1 MVSSRRPTWR
11 LASRS
16 ISAPQCRP
24 RSGWAVFRAGR
35 PVPDPVDDRP
45 LPGED
50 SRLHRVGVMLLNGYG
65 YNWYRLDNQ
74 MRADDL
80 LVRSRASEH
89 LGSAAARLR
98 DLEGRYRRKYL
109 PPPSRAH
116 PDPDPQHLAMAQ
128 HFRAVA
134 DRILEIDTRLR
145 GAAVPPDDKIWLR
158 QRGEL
163 ETLQRL
169 GKCDVVLVADA
180 KELASLVAD
189 LPANAGIDPAIEQQ
203 IDQHLR
209 RLAEALTRRDEILA
223 VLR

>member
-1 MVSSRRPTWR
+1 
-11 LASRS
+11 
-16 ISAPQCRP
+16 
-24 RSGWAVFRAGR
+24 
-35 PVPDPVDDRP
+35 VPDPVDDRP

-50 SRLHRVGVMLLNGYG
+50 SRLYRIGVMLLNGYG

-89 LGSAAARLR
+89 LESAAARLR

-109 PPPSRAH
+109 TPPTRKH
-116 PDPDPQHLAMAQ
+116 PDADPQHLAAAQ

-145 GAAVPPDDKIWLR
+145 GAAVPPDDKIWVR

-169 GKCDVVLVADA
+169 GKCDVVLVAGA
-180 KELASLVAD
+180 KELAGLVAQ
-189 LPANAGIDPAIEQQ
+189 LPANVGIDQAIDQR
-203 IDQHLR
+203 IDQHLDELTGALSR
-209 RLAEALTRRDEILA
+209 RGEILA

>member
-1 MVSSRRPTWR
+1 MS
-11 LASRS
+11 
-16 ISAPQCRP
+16 
-24 RSGWAVFRAGR
+24 
-35 PVPDPVDDRP
+35 DPADDRP

-50 SRLHRVGVMLLNGYG
+50 SRLYRIGVMLLNGYG

-89 LGSAAARLR
+89 LESVAARLR
-98 DLEGRYRRKYL
+98 ELEGRYRRKYL
-109 PPPSRAH
+109 TPPTREH
-116 PDPDPQHLAMAQ
+116 PDSDPEHLTAAQ

-134 DRILEIDTRLR
+134 QRILEIDTRLR
-145 GAAVPPDDKIWLR
+145 GAAVPPDDKIWVR

-169 GKCDVVLVADA
+169 GKCDVVLVAGA
-180 KELASLVAD
+180 KELAGLVAQ
-189 LPANAGIDPAIEQQ
+189 LPADVGIDQAIEQR
-203 IDQHLR
+203 IDQHLDELTGALGR
-209 RLAEALTRRDEILA
+209 RGEILG

>member
-1 MVSSRRPTWR
+1 MRWY
-11 LASRS
+11 
-16 ISAPQCRP
+16 RP
-24 RSGWAVFRAGR
+24 RSRWAAFRAGR

-50 SRLHRVGVMLLNGYG
+50 SRLYRIGVMLLNGYG
-65 YNWYRLDNQ
+65 YNWYRWDNQ

-89 LGSAAARLR
+89 LENAVARLR

-109 PPPSRAH
+109 PPPTREH
-116 PDPDPQHLAMAQ
+116 PDPDPQHLAAAQ
-128 HFRAVA
+128 HYRAVA

-145 GAAVPPDDKIWLR
+145 GAPVPPDDKIWLR

-169 GKCDVVLVADA
+169 GNCDVVLVARA
-180 KELASLVAD
+180 KELVETAAG
-189 LPANAGIDPAIEQQ
+189 LPADVCIDPAIEQE
-203 IDQHLR
+203 IDKHLG
-209 RLAEALTRRDEILA
+209 RLAETLTRRDEILA

>member
-1 MVSSRRPTWR
+1 
-11 LASRS
+11 
-16 ISAPQCRP
+16 
-24 RSGWAVFRAGR
+24 
-35 PVPDPVDDRP
+35 VPDPADDRP
-45 LPGED
+45 LTGQN
-50 SRLHRVGVMLLNGYG
+50 SRLYRIGVMLLNGYG

-89 LGSAAARLR
+89 LESAAARLR

-109 PPPSRAH
+109 PPPTREH
-116 PDPDPQHLAMAQ
+116 PDPDQQHLAAARQ
-128 HFRAVA
+128 FRAVA

-158 QRGEL
+158 QRSEL

-169 GKCDVVLVADA
+169 GKCDVVLVAGA
-180 KELASLVAD
+180 KELAGRVAE
-189 LPANAGIDPAIEQQ
+189 LPADVGLDPAVEQQ
-203 IDQHLR
+203 INQHLD
-209 RLAEALTRRDEILA
+209 EVTGALTRRDEILA

>member
-1 MVSSRRPTWR
+1 
-11 LASRS
+11 
-16 ISAPQCRP
+16 
-24 RSGWAVFRAGR
+24 
-35 PVPDPVDDRP
+35 VPDPADDRP

-50 SRLHRVGVMLLNGYG
+50 SRLYRIGVMLLNGYG

-89 LGSAAARLR
+89 PESAAARLR

-109 PPPSRAH
+109 PPPTREH
-116 PDPDPQHLAMAQ
+116 PDADPQHLAVAQ
-128 HFRAVA
+128 HFRAVTE
-134 DRILEIDTRLR
+134 RILEIDTRLR

-169 GKCDVVLVADA
+169 GKCDVLLVGGA
-180 KELASLVAD
+180 KELADLVAE
-189 LPANAGIDPAIEQQ
+189 LPADVGIDRTIEQQ
-203 IDQHLR
+203 IDEHLKE
-209 RLAEALTRRDEILA
+209 LSGALTRRGEILA

>member
-1 MVSSRRPTWR
+1 M
-11 LASRS
+11 
-16 ISAPQCRP
+16 
-24 RSGWAVFRAGR
+24 
-35 PVPDPVDDRP
+35 PDPADDRP
-45 LPGED
+45 LPGQE
-50 SRLHRVGVMLLNGYG
+50 SRLYRIGVMLLNGYG

-89 LGSAAARLR
+89 LEGAAAQLH

-109 PPPSRAH
+109 PPPTRAH
-116 PDPDPQHLAMAQ
+116 PDPDPHHLATAQ
-128 HFRAVA
+128 QFRAVA

-169 GKCDVVLVADA
+169 GRCDVVLVADA
-180 KELASLVAD
+180 KGLVGVIAD
-189 LPANAGIDPAIEQQ
+189 LPAEVGIDPAIEQQ
-203 IDQHLR
+203 IDQHLG
-209 RLAEALTRRDEILA
+209 RLAETLTRRDEILA

>member
-1 MVSSRRPTWR
+1 M
-11 LASRS
+11 
-16 ISAPQCRP
+16 
-24 RSGWAVFRAGR
+24 
-35 PVPDPVDDRP
+35 PDPADDRP

-50 SRLHRVGVMLLNGYG
+50 SPLYRIGVMLLNGYG

-89 LGSAAARLR
+89 LERAAARLH

-109 PPPSRAH
+109 PPPTREH
-116 PDPDPQHLAMAQ
+116 LDPAPQHLAAARQ
-128 HFRAVA
+128 FRAVA
-134 DRILEIDTRLR
+134 DRILEVDTRLR

-169 GKCDVVLVADA
+169 GKCDVLLVADA
-180 KELASLVAD
+180 KELASLVAE
-189 LPANAGIDPAIEQQ
+189 LPADACIDPAIEQQ
-203 IDQHLR
+203 IDQHLG
-209 RLAEALTRRDEILA
+209 RLAEALTWRDEILA

>member
-1 MVSSRRPTWR
+1 M
-11 LASRS
+11 
-16 ISAPQCRP
+16 
-24 RSGWAVFRAGR
+24 
-35 PVPDPVDDRP
+35 PDPADDRP
-45 LPGED
+45 LPGQE
-50 SRLHRVGVMLLNGYG
+50 SRLYRIGVMLLNGYG

-89 LGSAAARLR
+89 LESAAAQLR
-98 DLEGRYRRKYL
+98 DLEGHYRRKYL
-109 PPPSRAH
+109 RPPTREH
-116 PDPDPQHLAMAQ
+116 PDPDPQHLAAARQ
-128 HFRAVA
+128 FRAVA
-134 DRILEIDTRLR
+134 DRIREIDTRLR

-169 GKCDVVLVADA
+169 GKCDVLLVADA

-189 LPANAGIDPAIEQQ
+189 LPAEADIDAAIEQQ

-209 RLAEALTRRDEILA
+209 RLAEALTRRDDILA

>member
-1 MVSSRRPTWR
+1 M
-11 LASRS
+11 
-16 ISAPQCRP
+16 
-24 RSGWAVFRAGR
+24 
-35 PVPDPVDDRP
+35 PDPAGNRP
-45 LPGED
+45 LPGQA
-50 SRLHRVGVMLLNGYG
+50 SRLYRIGVMLLNGYG

-80 LVRSRASEH
+80 LARSRATEH
-89 LGSAAARLR
+89 LETAAARLS

-109 PPPSRAH
+109 PPPTREH
-116 PDPDPQHLAMAQ
+116 PDPDPQHLATAR

-134 DRILEIDTRLR
+134 DQILEIDTRLR

-158 QRGEL
+158 HRSEL

-169 GKCDVVLVADA
+169 GKCDVLLVADA

-189 LPANAGIDPAIEQQ
+189 LPADTGLDPEIEQQ
-203 IDQHLR
+203 IAQHLA
-209 RLAEALTRRDEILA
+209 RLAEELTRRDEILA

>member
-1 MVSSRRPTWR
+1 
-11 LASRS
+11 
-16 ISAPQCRP
+16 
-24 RSGWAVFRAGR
+24 
-35 PVPDPVDDRP
+35 VDDRP

-50 SRLHRVGVMLLNGYG
+50 SRLYRIGVMLLNGYG
-65 YNWYRLDNQ
+65 YNWYRWDNQ

-89 LGSAAARLR
+89 LESAAARLR

-109 PPPSRAH
+109 PPPTREH

-134 DRILEIDTRLR
+134 DRILEIDT
-145 GAAVPPDDKIWLR
+145 WLR

-169 GKCDVVLVADA
+169 GKCDVVLVAGA
-180 KELASLVAD
+180 KEVVETVAGV
-189 LPANAGIDPAIEQQ
+189 PADVCIDPAIEQQ
-203 IDQHLR
+203 IDKHLG
-209 RLAEALTRRDEILA
+209 RLAETLTRRDEILA

>member
-1 MVSSRRPTWR
+1 
-11 LASRS
+11 
-16 ISAPQCRP
+16 
-24 RSGWAVFRAGR
+24 
-35 PVPDPVDDRP
+35 VDDRP

-50 SRLHRVGVMLLNGYG
+50 SRLYRIGVMLLNGYG

-89 LGSAAARLR
+89 MESAAARLR
-98 DLEGRYRRKYL
+98 DLEGYYRRKYL
-109 PPPSRAH
+109 PPPTRAH
-116 PDPDPQHLAMAQ
+116 PDPDPQHLAAAQ

-180 KELASLVAD
+180 KELVTVVAD
-189 LPANAGIDPAIEQQ
+189 LPAEVGIDPAIEQQ
-203 IDQHLR
+203 IDQHLGR
-209 RLAEALTRRDEILA
+209 IAEALTRRDEILA

>member
-1 MVSSRRPTWR
+1 
-11 LASRS
+11 
-16 ISAPQCRP
+16 
-24 RSGWAVFRAGR
+24 
-35 PVPDPVDDRP
+35 
-45 LPGED
+45 
-50 SRLHRVGVMLLNGYG
+50 MLLNGYG

-89 LGSAAARLR
+89 LESAAARLH

-109 PPPSRAH
+109 PSPTRAH
-116 PDPDPQHLAMAQ
+116 PDPDPQHLAAAQ

-145 GAAVPPDDKIWLR
+145 GAAVPPDDKICLR

-169 GKCDVVLVADA
+169 GRCDVVLVADA
-180 KELASLVAD
+180 KELVSVVAD
-189 LPANAGIDPAIEQQ
+189 LSAEVGIDPAIEQQ
-203 IDQHLR
+203 IEQHLGR
-209 RLAEALTRRDEILA
+209 IF
-223 VLR
+223 V

>member
-1 MVSSRRPTWR
+1 MS
-11 LASRS
+11 
-16 ISAPQCRP
+16 
-24 RSGWAVFRAGR
+24 
-35 PVPDPVDDRP
+35 DPADDRP

-50 SRLHRVGVMLLNGYG
+50 SRLYRIGVMLLNGYG

-80 LVRSRASEH
+80 IVRSRASEH
-89 LGSAAARLR
+89 LESAAARLR

-109 PPPSRAH
+109 PPPTREH
-116 PDPDPQHLAMAQ
+116 PDPDPQHIAAARQ
-128 HFRAVA
+128 FRAIA
-134 DRILEIDTRLR
+134 ERILDIDTRLR

-169 GKCDVVLVADA
+169 GKCDVLLVADA
-180 KELASLVAD
+180 KELVSRVAD
-189 LPANAGIDPAIEQQ
+189 LPADAGIDPASEQQ
-203 IDQHLR
+203 IDQQLG